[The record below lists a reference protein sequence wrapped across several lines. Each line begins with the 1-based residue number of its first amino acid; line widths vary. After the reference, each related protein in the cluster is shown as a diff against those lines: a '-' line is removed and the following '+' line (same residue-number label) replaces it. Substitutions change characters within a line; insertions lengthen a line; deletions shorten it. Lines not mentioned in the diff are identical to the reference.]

1 MKTKHLIPL
10 LSVGI
15 HRDITTTVHVQVAE
29 HEILILQAVHGDSNV
44 YPGEPTGAMTELDP
58 ATEPDR
64 LMRKY
69 GEDKVREAYGA
80 TFKGDIRRA
89 PLASDT
95 DAVRLLFGEGD
106 GLAVDGR
113 HGHRRLAQ
121 GQALDGLA
129 QRGAVGAGLGP
140 QGQVGGAR
148 VAGQALVVGLVQ
160 RHGAALAGI
169 VAPHACYKKRSCLR
183 LLHKALRPF

>member
-89 PLASDT
+89 VLAAST
-95 DAVRLLFGEGD
+95 GTVEVQGYGIELEGPD
-106 GLAVDGR
+106 S
-113 HGHRRLAQ
+113 
-121 GQALDGLA
+121 
-129 QRGAVGAGLGP
+129 GP
-140 QGQVGGAR
+140 VLSLPASQ
-148 VAGQALVVGLVQ
+148 VQ
-160 RHGAALAGI
+160 RPREAPARRGRQAVAA
-169 VAPHACYKKRSCLR
+169 
-183 LLHKALRPF
+183 